1 MDINYELYKVFYYVG
16 KTLSFSEAS
25 KCLFISQSAVSQS
38 IKVLE
43 KRLDTVLFTRSTK
56 KVSLTREGEI
66 LFKHVE
72 SAINLLTRGENQLCE
87 VEHEKK
93 IQLRIAASNTISK
106 NVLLPYINEFHKNN
120 KDAHIKI
127 FSCDANTGSKLLD
140 EDKVDVV
147 IASSVGA
154 SFTNQNVIT
163 LRTFQDVFVANKEFF
178 PLEERV
184 MKMEELVE
192 YPILMMNKEDSS
204 NEFLHAHLLKNSI
217 DLVPD
222 MELSS
227 NELLLDLAKVGMGI
241 AFIPEFCLNHI
252 TDDENMIKIDIMDNV
267 PPRKLVVATKEE
279 GENIDIVHK
288 FMEVLN
294 VNHVLV

>member
-43 KRLDTVLFTRSTK
+43 KRLDTVLFIRSTK

-87 VEHEKK
+87 AENEKK
-93 IQLRIAASNTISK
+93 VQLRIAASNSISK

-127 FSCDANTGSKLLD
+127 FSCDANTGAKLLE
-140 EDKVDVV
+140 EDKVDVAF
-147 IASSVGA
+147 ASTVGA
-154 SFTNQNVIT
+154 SFSNHNVIT
-163 LRTFQDVFVANKEFF
+163 LKTFQDVFVANKEFF
-178 PLEERV
+178 PLEDRV
-184 MKMEELVE
+184 LKMEELVE

-204 NEFLHAHLLKNSI
+204 NEFLHSHLLKNSV

-222 MELSS
+222 MELNS
-227 NELLLDLAKVGMGI
+227 NELLIDLAKVGMGI
-241 AFIPEFCLNHI
+241 AFVPEFCLNHVE
-252 TDDENMIKIDIMDNV
+252 DDENMIKVDIMDNV
-267 PPRKLVVATKEE
+267 PTRKIVVATKDE
-279 GENIDIVHK
+279 GENMDVVNKFID
-288 FMEVLN
+288 VLN
-294 VNHVLV
+294 IHQLV

>member
-87 VEHEKK
+87 VENEKK
-93 IQLRIAASNTISK
+93 IQLRIAASNSISK
-106 NVLLPYINEFHKNN
+106 NVLLPYINEFHKKN

-127 FSCDANTGSKLLD
+127 FSCDANAGVKMLD
-140 EDKVDVV
+140 EDKADIV
-147 IASSVGA
+147 IASTSGTLVG
-154 SFTNQNVIT
+154 NQNVMT
-163 LRTFQDVFVANKEFF
+163 LKTFQDVFVANKEFF
-178 PLEERV
+178 PLEDKV
-184 MKMEELVE
+184 LKMEELVE

-204 NEFLHAHLLKNSI
+204 NEFLHSHLIKNSV

-222 MELSS
+222 MELNS
-227 NELLLDLAKVGMGI
+227 NELLIDLAKVGMGI
-241 AFIPEFCLNHI
+241 AFVPEFCLNHI
-252 TDDENMIKIDIMDNV
+252 MDDENMIKIDIMDNV
-267 PPRKLVVATKEE
+267 PSRKLVVATKED
-279 GENIDIVHK
+279 GENIDIVNK

-294 VNHVLV
+294 IHQLV